1 MFNNIREDLKM
12 WTPQNQYINPL
23 KKFLYLL
30 FTQEFHAVLIYRF
43 GRWAY
48 FENKIPILGTV
59 FKFLYFF
66 MRKASEIFI
75 GVGIWPESEIGPGL
89 KIEHFGGIYVKA
101 KIGKNCRISQ
111 QVVIG
116 HIGGF
121 KGGGCPVLGDNVYI
135 GGGAKILGDVKI
147 GNNVKIGAN
156 AVVLRDIPDN
166 AVAVGVPAKI
176 KFPKNRDI

>member
-59 FKFLYFF
+59 FKLP
-66 MRKASEIFI
+66 A
-75 GVGIWPESEIGPGL
+75 W
-89 KIEHFGGIYVKA
+89 
-101 KIGKNCRISQ
+101 
-111 QVVIG
+111 
-116 HIGGF
+116 
-121 KGGGCPVLGDNVYI
+121 
-135 GGGAKILGDVKI
+135 
-147 GNNVKIGAN
+147 
-156 AVVLRDIPDN
+156 AVPRRSMDRRRSRP
-166 AVAVGVPAKI
+166 
-176 KFPKNRDI
+176 